1 MSSEAKSTKREDED
15 LSRGL
20 LLRDIEEISK
30 ALYLHKTPHKPF
42 NSSHEQPDSESN
54 SVTIQN
60 LSDKD
65 MKSSLWKW
73 KPLKA
78 LVHLRNHRFSCCF
91 FLRVHAIEGLPPNF
105 DNLNLCVAWKRK
117 ADVSRTQ
124 PILVRSGMAE
134 FEETL
139 MHRSTVYGRRSG
151 PHGSAKYE
159 PKIFSLSVFVAG
171 QTELHIGNHYIDL
184 SRLLPVMLEE
194 LEGDNGSSGKEIAS
208 FKLTGEALGAV
219 LNVSFGFSVLNGNS
233 FESGCFVKVP
243 DIVRKGEMNPL
254 ANFDVPKIL
263 AEGSCLNSQ
272 SIENVNFLKGIFP
285 KQESELSHS
294 VILLYKKLDEK
305 KIGNVMDF
313 GHLPES
319 EFNDNIFDVIEQG
332 IEVSTNNQIKIE
344 KCGSQ
349 RFDSTSVETIDV
361 AEIFKDEAAFD
372 EFVQSNAKL
381 TDNHEGREYDNN
393 EPAFEEYS
401 TVFPP
406 TMPTSK
412 PAEDYVLD
420 IKNYYYQESYIEPR
434 STKSHFSSDD
444 VSESIENEFLN
455 MLSIDQN
462 QDKNEDDINML
473 SIDQNQDNN
482 EDDYDLSFPIHA
494 VEKNH
499 ETVNQSSL
507 RNRRNAKM
515 LENLETVALM
525 HEWGITEKAFQYSPH
540 TYSGGFGSPVYIPAE
555 EPLNL
560 PSIEE
565 GVGPMVQT
573 KDGGILRSMSPL
585 LFANANNGA
594 RLIAQASA
602 PVVLPRAIGLTVMEV
617 LQSWA
622 CGGLEKMCVQVNE
635 LMPLEDVTGKTMR
648 EVLSEG
654 ESGANAFNRRWVLQR
669 ESGVGIESPVER
681 KTTGHSAFAQ
691 TSDNIHCSNYEQQI
705 ESSYVTFEELV
716 PMAITNI
723 EGLLVQGLK
732 IESGM
737 ADQEAPSSIEIKAT
751 ELLCN
756 FSSGSAFVD
765 VDGLMKSFLSLD
777 EWTRLGSSEFYVETI
792 ESEQSRVLDR
802 NFKMGF
808 KVQLRD
814 PSRNYETVGLP
825 MLALIQVDMIYS
837 SEKKC
842 DWFPEGNGFEQKE
855 TKTGRPL
862 FKVTEVHLA
871 GLNLTDDNKQLW
883 GTTSRQRQ
891 SGSRWLFSSGMVKS
905 SKNIISSSS
914 AVVKYPNGLLRKAR
928 TEDVLWSISLPNRG
942 EATTWDEQVAFNVH
956 VRNPDI
962 VFPK

>member
-1 MSSEAKSTKREDED
+1 MSSEAKSTKCEDED

-30 ALYLHKTPHKPF
+30 ALYLHKTPRKPF
-42 NSSHEQPDSESN
+42 NSSQEQPDSESN

-65 MKSSLWKW
+65 VKSSLWKW

-78 LVHLRNHRFSCCF
+78 LAHLRNHRFSCCF

-105 DNLNLCVAWKRK
+105 DNLILCVAWKRK
-117 ADVSRTQ
+117 AAVSRTQ
-124 PILVRSGMAE
+124 LIRVRSGMAE

-139 MHRSTVYGRRSG
+139 MHRSTVYGSRSG

-171 QTELHIGNHYIDL
+171 PTELDIGNHYIDL

-194 LEGDNGSSGKEIAS
+194 LEGDKGSSRKGIAS

-219 LNVSFGFSVLNGNS
+219 LNVSFGFSVLDGNS
-233 FESGCFVKVP
+233 FESDCFVKVP
-243 DIVRKGEMNPL
+243 DVVRKGGINPL
-254 ANFDVPKIL
+254 ADFDVPKIL
-263 AEGSCLNSQ
+263 TEGSCLNSQ
-272 SIENVNFLKGIFP
+272 STEKLNFLEGIFP

-294 VILLYKKLDEK
+294 VTLLYKKLDEK

-319 EFNDNIFDVIEQG
+319 EFSDNIFDVIEQG

-361 AEIFKDEAAFD
+361 AEIFKDESAFD
-372 EFVQSNAKL
+372 EFVESNAKL
-381 TDNHEGREYDNN
+381 TDNHEEREYDNN
-393 EPAFEEYS
+393 EPPFEEYI
-401 TVFPP
+401 TVFSP
-406 TMPTSK
+406 TMLMSK
-412 PAEDYVLD
+412 PAQDYMLD

-434 STKSHFSSDD
+434 SAKSHICSDD

-462 QDKNEDDINML
+462 QDND
-473 SIDQNQDNN
+473 

-494 VEKNH
+494 VEKSH

-540 TYSGGFGSPVYIPAE
+540 TYSGGFGSPVYIPTE

-585 LFANANNGA
+585 LFTNANNGA

-602 PVVLPRAIGLTVMEV
+602 PVVLPRAMGLTVMEV

-622 CGGLEKMCVQVNE
+622 CGGFEKMCVQVNE

-654 ESGANAFNRRWVLQR
+654 ESGPNAFNRWVSQR
-669 ESGVGIESPVER
+669 ESGVGIESHVER
-681 KTTGHSAFAQ
+681 KTTGHPAFDQ
-691 TSDNIHCSNYEQQI
+691 TSGNIHCSNYEQI
-705 ESSYVTFEELV
+705 GSGYVTFEDLV
-716 PMAITNI
+716 PMVITNI

-751 ELLCN
+751 KLLCN

-765 VDGLMKSFLSLD
+765 ADESMYFLSLD
-777 EWTRLGSSEFYVETI
+777 EWIRLGSSEFCVEPI
-792 ESEQSRVLDR
+792 ESEQSRVFDR
-802 NFKMGF
+802 NFKMGL

-855 TKTGRPL
+855 TKTRRPL

-883 GTTSRQRQ
+883 GTTSKQRQ

-905 SKNIISSSS
+905 NKKIISSSS
-914 AVVKYPNGLLRKAR
+914 AVVKYSNGLLRKAW
-928 TEDVLWSISLPNRG
+928 TEDVLWSVSLPNRG
-942 EATTWDEQVAFNVH
+942 EAATWDEQVAFNVH

-962 VFPK
+962 VFSK